1 MRCNVC
7 NNEISNEA
15 KFCPICGSMVQVNTV
30 NNNFVSSAP
39 IVEEKANVGLAVL
52 SFFIPLA
59 GLILFLVKRK
69 EEPKTAKACG
79 ISALVS
85 WLIGILLVVLI
96 FVLSYMAVD
105 KAIDTAK
112 DNVNDYYEKYKDE
125 YDYDYDDDYSNSYE
139 DEDNYYSDYDEEDI
153 YDGEEGFKKLGF
165 YEAVNI
171 ITSNEKQIIL
181 LTSSN
186 CSHCTSFA
194 TVLKQVRKDL
204 DLTINYFDIMKL
216 STVQKDIIESSLSG
230 SDYSGGTVIP
240 TVLIVQNGNV
250 IAYKTGN
257 VELEVIKKFFLDN
270 GYGK

>member
-139 DEDNYYSDYDEEDI
+139 DEDNYYSDYEEDLVTL
-153 YDGEEGFKKLGF
+153 DNAGFNEISLSEYAKMIFEDKQ
-165 YEAVNI
+165 NI
-171 ITSNEKQIIL
+171 ILIARPTCQYSQLFAPIL
-181 LTSSN
+181 S
-186 CSHCTSFA
+186 
-194 TVLKQVRKDL
+194 QVKDEL
-204 DLTINYFDIMKL
+204 NLTINYVNTDKL
-216 STVQKDIIESSLSG
+216 TNTQMEIFKSSL
-230 SDYSGGTVIP
+230 DELYNDTWGTP
-240 TVLIVQNGNV
+240 YVLITRSGLVVAENSG
-250 IAYKTGN
+250 Y
-257 VELEVIKKFFLDN
+257 VELETIKKFFIDN

>member
-153 YDGEEGFKKLGF
+153 YDEEEGFKKLGF
-165 YEAVNI
+165 NEAINI
-171 ITSNEKQIIL
+171 LSSKEKQIIL
-181 LTSSN
+181 LTSSL

-194 TVLKQVRKDL
+194 PTLKQVQREL
-204 DLTINYFDIMKL
+204 DLTINYIDIYKL
-216 STVQKDIIESSLSG
+216 SGVQKDAFESAISTFDEENIGTPTILII
-230 SDYSGGTVIP
+230 
-240 TVLIVQNGNV
+240 QNGEILDYN
-250 IAYKTGN
+250 TGN
-257 VELEVIKKFFLDN
+257 VELETIKKFFIDN
-270 GYGK
+270 GFSK